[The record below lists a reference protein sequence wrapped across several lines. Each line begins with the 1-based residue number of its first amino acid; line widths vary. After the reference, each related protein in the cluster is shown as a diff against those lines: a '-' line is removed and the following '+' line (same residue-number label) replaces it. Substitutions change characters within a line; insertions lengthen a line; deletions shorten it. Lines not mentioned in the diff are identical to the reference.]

1 MAKRVITDGPI
12 ISVSWR
18 AEVGWQRVYAT
29 ETDALAYELGY
40 TNGMVGIE
48 PPVRGAYLDGAQDY
62 ELERDTSEMRSVA
75 AWEDKHRSGFGV

>member
-18 AEVGWQRVYAT
+18 AEVGWHRVYAT
-29 ETDALAYELGY
+29 EADALAYERGY
-40 TNGMVGIE
+40 INGMVGVE

-62 ELERDTSEMRSVA
+62 ELGHDTDDMRSVG
-75 AWEDKHRSGFGV
+75 AWEAKHRSSVGP